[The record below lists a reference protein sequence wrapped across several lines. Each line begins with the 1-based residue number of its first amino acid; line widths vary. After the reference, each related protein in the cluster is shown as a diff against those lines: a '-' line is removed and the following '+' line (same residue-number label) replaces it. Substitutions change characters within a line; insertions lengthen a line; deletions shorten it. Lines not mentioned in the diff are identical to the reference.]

1 MELPTF
7 KKMNISVESSEFTYD
22 GSALIFFAFNGRTA
36 GNINIAYKSEIDDG
50 LLDIIIV
57 KGDTLTKTL
66 ASLFQFLKSEHLE
79 IPGSFIHFRT
89 SELKVSCKD
98 NSVVTDVDGE
108 PGPSFPLNISCIK
121 NGIKIIY

>member
-7 KKMNISVESSEFTYD
+7 KKMNISVESSEFNYD

-66 ASLFQFLKSEHLE
+66 TSLFQFLRVNILRSLEVLFTLEHL
-79 IPGSFIHFRT
+79 
-89 SELKVSCKD
+89 
-98 NSVVTDVDGE
+98 
-108 PGPSFPLNISCIK
+108 ISK
-121 NGIKIIY
+121 YLVKISLLLQI